1 MFWTTII
8 TAIAVAAAITFALI
22 PTALR
27 LSHRFEFL
35 DPPGRHK
42 RHKKPVPLVG
52 GIVLFVALWGSIAV
66 TYLVFPDAFAEQ
78 AGSLLYLLCG
88 ALIVFLVGL
97 SDDLT
102 PLSAWTKL
110 FAQVAAGLVLYMGGL
125 SIDPV
130 SIPFLGSFE
139 IGQFSIL
146 ITVLWVVLLT
156 NAINLI
162 DGLDGLAAGVSL
174 IAAVTMAAIGLLYQ
188 AGSVVTFASALAGF
202 LAVFLFYNRYP
213 ARTFLGDSGS
223 LQIGFYF
230 AVVSLLVPVKTF
242 TAAALYLPLMALGV
256 PLLETSIS
264 ISRRLIAGRNVMKAD
279 RRHLFHYLALAGL
292 SPRTVVWV
300 FYLLSAVFSLFA
312 LAMYFWDRLIVFAI
326 LVLFMVVIFTL
337 FFIFMTSL
345 NRPGGGSRS
354 ANRK

>member
-1 MFWTTII
+1 MTW
-8 TAIAVAAAITFALI
+8 AAILSAIGAALAVTAAVM

-27 LSHRFEFL
+27 LAEKHKFL
-35 DPPGRHK
+35 DQPGRHK
-42 RHKKPVPLVG
+42 RHKTPVPLVG
-52 GIVLFVALWGSIAV
+52 GIVLFTALWGSILLV
-66 TYLVFPDAFAEQ
+66 SLVFPDTFAEDIS
-78 AGSLLYLLCG
+78 ALPYILCG
-88 ALIVFLVGL
+88 ALIVFFVGL

-102 PLSAWTKL
+102 PLTAWTKL
-110 FAQVAAGLVLYMGGL
+110 FAEVAAGLVLCLGGL
-125 SIDPV
+125 SINPV
-130 SIPFLGSFE
+130 SIPFMGSFD

-174 IAAVTMAAIGLLYQ
+174 IAAATMAVIGLLYH
-188 AGSVVTFASALAGF
+188 AGPVVVFACALAGF
-202 LAVFLFYNRYP
+202 LAVFLLYNHYP

-223 LQIGFYF
+223 LQIGYYF

-242 TAAALYLPLMALGV
+242 TAAALYLPLLALGV

-264 ISRRLIAGRNVMKAD
+264 ISRRLAAGRNVMKAD

-292 SPRTVVWV
+292 SPRAIVWI
-300 FYLLSAVFSLFA
+300 FYLLSSVFGLFA
-312 LAMYFWDRLIVFAI
+312 LAMYFWDRVIVFAI

-337 FFIFMTSL
+337 FFIFMTSV
-345 NRPGGGSRS
+345 NRPGNGPRGT
-354 ANRK
+354 NRL

>member
-1 MFWTTII
+1 MSWAMILSATAAALAI
-8 TAIAVAAAITFALI
+8 TAALM

-27 LSHRFEFL
+27 FAHRYQFL
-35 DPPGRHK
+35 DQPGRHK
-42 RHKKPVPLVG
+42 RHKNPVPLVG
-52 GIVLFVALWGSIAV
+52 GVVLFLALWGSVILV
-66 TYLVFPDAFAEQ
+66 FLVFPDTFAEQ
-78 AGSLLYLLCG
+78 AGSLPYLLCG
-88 ALIVFLVGL
+88 ALIVFLIGF
-97 SDDLT
+97 SDDLS

-125 SIDPV
+125 SINPL
-130 SIPFLGSFE
+130 SIPFFGSFD
-139 IGQFSIL
+139 IGQFSLL
-146 ITVLWVVLLT
+146 ITVVWVVLLT
-156 NAINLI
+156 NAVNLI

-174 IAAVTMAAIGLLYQ
+174 IAAATMAVIGHLYQ
-188 AGSVVTFASALAGF
+188 AGAVVAFACALVGF

-256 PLLETSIS
+256 PLLETTIS
-264 ISRRLIAGRNVMKAD
+264 ISRRLMAGRNVMKAD

-292 SPRTVVWV
+292 SPRAIVWI

-326 LVLFMVVIFTL
+326 LVLFMVVIFAL

-345 NRPGGGSRS
+345 NRPGNGSRS
-354 ANRK
+354 AKRE

>member
-1 MFWTTII
+1 MSWTTLLS
-8 TAIAVAAAITFALI
+8 AIAAAAIVTAVLM
-22 PTALR
+22 PPALR
-27 LSHRFEFL
+27 LAHRFRFL
-35 DPPGRHK
+35 DPPGLHK
-42 RHKKPVPLVG
+42 RHKTPVPLVG
-52 GIVLFVALWGSIAV
+52 GIVLFVALWGSVAL
-66 TYLVFPDAFAEQ
+66 TYLLFPDTFEGQ
-78 AGSLLYLLCG
+78 AGSLPYLLCG

-110 FAQVAAGLVLYMGGL
+110 FAQVAAGLILYMGGL
-125 SIDPV
+125 SIDPI
-130 SIPFLGSFE
+130 SAPFLGSFE

-156 NAINLI
+156 NAVNLI

-174 IAAVTMAAIGLLYQ
+174 IAAVTMAVIGLLYQ
-188 AGSVVTFASALAGF
+188 AGSVAVFACALAGF

-213 ARTFLGDSGS
+213 AKTFLGDSGS

-242 TAAALYLPLMALGV
+242 TAAALYLPLLALGV
-256 PLLETSIS
+256 PILETTIS
-264 ISRRLIAGRNVMKAD
+264 ISRRLMAGRNVMKAD

-292 SPRTVVWV
+292 SPRAIVWI

-354 ANRK
+354 AKRK

>member
-1 MFWTTII
+1 MSWAMILS
-8 TAIAVAAAITFALI
+8 AVAAAVAITAAVM

-27 LSHRFEFL
+27 LAHRYEFL
-35 DPPGRHK
+35 DQPGRHK
-42 RHKKPVPLVG
+42 RHKHPVPLVG
-52 GIVLFVALWGSIAV
+52 GIILFIALWGSITLV
-66 TYLVFPDAFAEQ
+66 FLVFPGAFEDQ
-78 AGSLLYLLCG
+78 TGSLPYLLGG

-110 FAQVAAGLVLYMGGL
+110 FAQVAAGLVLYLGGL
-125 SIDPV
+125 NINPV
-130 SIPFLGSFE
+130 SIPFMGNFD

-146 ITVLWVVLLT
+146 ITVAWVVLLT
-156 NAINLI
+156 NAVNLI

-174 IAAVTMAAIGLLYQ
+174 IAAATLAVIGFLYQ
-188 AGSVVTFASALAGF
+188 AGPVVAFACALAGF
-202 LAVFLFYNRYP
+202 LAVFLVYNRYP

-230 AVVSLLVPVKTF
+230 AVMSLLVPVKTF

-264 ISRRLIAGRNVMKAD
+264 ISRRLMAGRNVMKAD

-292 SPRTVVWV
+292 SPRAIVWI

-326 LVLFMVVIFTL
+326 LVLFMVVIFAL
-337 FFIFMTSL
+337 FFIFMTSV
-345 NRPGGGSRS
+345 NRPGNGPRS
-354 ANRK
+354 AHRK

>member
-1 MFWTTII
+1 MSWAMILSAIAAAVAI
-8 TAIAVAAAITFALI
+8 TAAVMPKALGL
-22 PTALR
+22 A
-27 LSHRFEFL
+27 HRYEFL

-52 GIVLFVALWGSIAV
+52 GAVLFVALWGSV
-66 TYLVFPDAFAEQ
+66 LLVFLVFPGTFAGQ
-78 AGSLLYLLCG
+78 ADSLPFLFGG

-110 FAQVAAGLVLYMGGL
+110 FAQVAAGLVLYLGGL
-125 SIDPV
+125 SINPLSV
-130 SIPFLGSFE
+130 PFLGSFD

-146 ITVLWVVLLT
+146 ITVVWVVLLT
-156 NAINLI
+156 NAVNLI

-174 IAAVTMAAIGLLYQ
+174 IAAATMAVIGLLYQ
-188 AGSVVTFASALAGF
+188 AGPVVAFACALAGF

-223 LQIGFYF
+223 LQIGYYF

-256 PLLETSIS
+256 PLLETTIS
-264 ISRRLIAGRNVMKAD
+264 ISRRLMAGRNVMKAD

-292 SPRTVVWV
+292 SPKAIVWV

-326 LVLFMVVIFTL
+326 LVLFMVVIFAL
-337 FFIFMTSL
+337 FFIFMTSV
-345 NRPGGGSRS
+345 NRPGNGPRS
-354 ANRK
+354 ANRE

>member
-1 MFWTTII
+1 MSWVTII
-8 TAIAVAAAITFALI
+8 SVIAAAVAITAALMPI
-22 PTALR
+22 ALR
-27 LSHRFEFL
+27 LAHRFNFL

-42 RHKKPVPLVG
+42 RHKTPVPLVG
-52 GIVLFVALWGSIAV
+52 GVVLFVALWGSV
-66 TYLVFPDAFAEQ
+66 TMTFLVFPDSFAGQ
-78 AGSLLYLLCG
+78 ASSLPYLLSG

-110 FAQVAAGLVLYMGGL
+110 FAQVAAGLILYMGGL
-125 SIDPV
+125 SINPV
-130 SIPFLGSFE
+130 SIPFMGSFD

-156 NAINLI
+156 NAVNLI

-174 IAAVTMAAIGLLYQ
+174 IAAATMAVIGHLYQ
-188 AGSVVTFASALAGF
+188 AGPVVVFACALAGF

-256 PLLETSIS
+256 PLLETTIS
-264 ISRRLIAGRNVMKAD
+264 ISRRLMAGRNVMKAD

-292 SPRTVVWV
+292 SPRAVVWI
-300 FYLLSAVFSLFA
+300 FYLLSAVFSLFS
-312 LAMYFWDRLIVFAI
+312 LAMYFWDRLIVFTI

-345 NRPGGGSRS
+345 NRPGNGSRS
-354 ANRK
+354 AHRK

>member
-1 MFWTTII
+1 MSWIMIIAAVGVSLAI
-8 TAIAVAAAITFALI
+8 TAALM

-27 LSHRFEFL
+27 LAHRFDFL

-42 RHKKPVPLVG
+42 RHKKPMPLVG
-52 GIVLFVALWGSIAV
+52 GIVLFVALWGSVALV
-66 TYLVFPDAFAEQ
+66 FAVFPDSFEGQ
-78 AGSLLYLLCG
+78 GGSLPYLLCG

-110 FAQVAAGLVLYMGGL
+110 FAQVAAGLVLYLGGL
-125 SIDPV
+125 SINPV
-130 SIPFLGSFE
+130 SVPFIGSFE
-139 IGQFSIL
+139 IGSFSIL
-146 ITVLWVVLLT
+146 ITVIWVVLLT
-156 NAINLI
+156 NAVNLI

-174 IAAVTMAAIGLLYQ
+174 IAAATMAVIGHLYQ
-188 AGSVVTFASALAGF
+188 AGPVVVFACALAGF
-202 LAVFLFYNRYP
+202 LAVFLFYNHYP

-230 AVVSLLVPVKTF
+230 AVVSLLVPVKSF

-264 ISRRLIAGRNVMKAD
+264 ISRRLMAGRNVMKAD

-292 SPRTVVWV
+292 SPRAIVWV

-312 LAMYFWDRLIVFAI
+312 LAMYFWDRLIVFGI
-326 LVLFMVVIFTL
+326 LVLFMVVIFAL
-337 FFIFMTSL
+337 FFIFMTSV
-345 NRPGGGSRS
+345 NRPGQGPGSR
-354 ANRK
+354 NRK